1 MTISPSVKDI
11 DLSQQEQS
19 SGYKLSSTSA
29 TTNQYL
35 HEPSD
40 EGFDSFASVS
50 LDGIEKKDSGTWPV
64 LKMSQAA
71 RRVGSCRVC
80 DNTSNSRFGGLR
92 RRWGISRRCYI
103 VESTQAPGGKC

>member
-11 DLSQQEQS
+11 DLSQPPQS

-50 LDGIEKKDSGTWPV
+50 LDGIEKKIQV
-64 LKMSQAA
+64 H
-71 RRVGSCRVC
+71 
-80 DNTSNSRFGGLR
+80 GLF
-92 RRWGISRRCYI
+92 
-103 VESTQAPGGKC
+103 